1 MRKAKRLLLNTHG
14 TQLPEEQKEE
24 EDLPE
29 SPQHV
34 HRRREVHF
42 RARRVAI
49 VQLLGRAGPPCVR
62 ACVRSVAVSAAGVL
76 LQRRLH
82 LE

>member
-1 MRKAKRLLLNTHG
+1 MRKAKRVLLNTHG

-34 HRRREVHF
+34 HRRREVNSGAH
-42 RARRVAI
+42 RVAI
-49 VQLLGRAGPPCVR
+49 IQLLARPR
-62 ACVRSVAVSAAGVL
+62 AAGVL
-76 LQRRLH
+76 LLRRLH